1 MRFARSTIEYVAA
14 LTVISVLLLNAGVFA
29 YSSRTSGTLISSSS
43 PLDNKHNSSSQS
55 THATHTSTQDSTQG
69 GSQGDQNGNQQ
80 GNDSNGN
87 GNGNQGNGNGNQG
100 NGNRQQLH
108 FTLYTPSNTNN
119 GKDDRGQ
126 ATIAINGTTLNI
138 DISVKKTSASATFSV
153 VLVAIPIQTTSSTT
167 ASTTTVFS
175 TTMFSTTIFSTTAIS
190 SSSTTS
196 SATSCTG
203 SIGTFLTDGNGEGE
217 AQLSTTLVA
226 GTYALGLVLCSNNA
240 PVLVSHPTTIV
251 AVVPQGSG
259 GNGKAGND
267 QGQNDKVNTVT
278 KSSQD
283 DSEIRAAMSDKTIP
297 AVISVVN
304 SDVSMNQLDSR
315 FSVSASKLSADGL
328 MISISAQNVTGSRV
342 LLVNLTGS
350 QWSAS
355 SLQSLKV
362 AFDGA
367 PISQAASLSQ
377 IFNSTTTDPARYI
390 IMLTS
395 SGLQLLV
402 SIPHFSLHT
411 IQLIPTAVPTTGFTS
426 LDATILGV
434 ALVAF
439 AALSVVYLKRT
450 KVHFR
455 PITRT

>member
-1 MRFARSTIEYVAA
+1 MRFARSTVGYVAA
-14 LTVISVLLLNAGVFA
+14 MTVISVLLLNAGVFA

-87 GNGNQGNGNGNQG
+87 GNGNQGD
-100 NGNRQQLH
+100 GNRQHLH

-175 TTMFSTTIFSTTAIS
+175 TTMFSTTVFSTTAI

-196 SATSCTG
+196 SATSCAG

-217 AQLSTTLVA
+217 AQLSTTLAA

-267 QGQNDKVNTVT
+267 HGQNDKVNTVT

-342 LLVNLTGS
+342 LLINLTGS

-362 AFDGA
+362 TFDGA

-395 SGLQLLV
+395 SGLQLLM

-439 AALSVVYLKRT
+439 AALSVVYLKRA
-450 KVHFR
+450 KVHLR